1 MKAIVYEQAGKG
13 ALCEVPYPECG
24 DNDVIIKVEF
34 CGICKGAEL
43 GHSRNG
49 TAFSR
54 YPTIPG
60 HEFAGYVDRVGKN
73 VRDFRVGD
81 RVTADNAV
89 PCGECYYCRRNIPG
103 LCKNFGYLGH
113 NIPGGFAEYVRVD
126 YTKVIRLPDNMS
138 FEQAAIV
145 ETVACCIACVD
156 KLKPEFGENIA
167 VFGAG
172 PSGLIL
178 TQLIHHSSALSVT
191 CIASTQHKLDLLNQ
205 KGISTILMDR
215 NDHKKY
221 FDAILQKFPEGL
233 DAFVDATANPEL
245 VAENFAL
252 LKNGGRAVQYGVFRN
267 NVHMDFNAQLFFR
280 KQLSYTASGAQT
292 HCFERAI
299 DYVSSGKV
307 DVDCMITDVYPLE
320 RYFEALDRVATD
332 RNTLKILIKP

>member
-1 MKAIVYEQAGKG
+1 MKAIVYERAGKG

-24 DNDVIIKVEF
+24 DNDVVIKVVV

-54 YPTIPG
+54 YPTTPG

-73 VRDFRVGD
+73 VKDFKVGD

-89 PCGECYYCRRNIPG
+89 PCQDCYYCRKNLPG

-126 YTKVIRLPDNMS
+126 ATKVFRLPDSMT

-156 KLKPEFGENIA
+156 KLAPKFGEDIA

-178 TQLIHHSSALSVT
+178 AQLIHHSSALSTT
-191 CIASTQHKLDLLNQ
+191 CIASTQEKLDLLSA
-205 KGISTILMDR
+205 KGIQTILLDR
-215 NDHKKY
+215 EDHSKY
-221 FDAILQKFPEGL
+221 IEEVFRRHPEGL

-245 VAENFAL
+245 VAENFSL
-252 LKNGGRAVQYGVFRN
+252 LKKGGRAVQYGVFRN
-267 NVHMDFNAQLFFR
+267 NVKMEFNAQLFFGR
-280 KQLSYTASGAQT
+280 QLTYTASGAQT
-292 HCFERAI
+292 HCFGRAI
-299 DYVSSGKV
+299 DYIACGKV
-307 DVDCMITDVYPLE
+307 DVDCMMTAEYPLE
-320 RYFEALDRVATD
+320 QYFEALDRVAND
-332 RNTLKILIKP
+332 RRALKILIRP